1 MKQYFEVFAEDNIE
15 ISKEYTK
22 ANKNDISES
31 NTVLIGNVHNKYN
44 DKEATAVDEV
54 KIQLACVSVASLIF
68 GNRHNDHYG

>member
-1 MKQYFEVFAEDNIE
+1 MKQYTELLAEGNIE
-15 ISKEYTK
+15 IHKEHTK
-22 ANKNDISES
+22 ANKNDISET
-31 NTVLIGNVHNKYN
+31 NIVLIGNVHNKYN